1 VASFQKRSIH
11 GSAASGV
18 VEPRCAWT
26 CAASHSPRSRSSSI
40 APLAGG
46 QERQRAGG
54 IAEVAGRQ
62 AEVELAAGAQARLDV
77 GQRQQL
83 LQAGG
88 RGRRRAG
95 PLRRHAGVQQ
105 RERLDRV
112 AGVRVGD
119 GRELLGV
126 AAVAQELLAHGQEPL
141 PRRRVAG
148 GRHLRHQRAPGRLG
162 ARGDDQDQR
171 QRQRARDPPGGA

>member
-18 VEPRCAWT
+18 VEAEVRVDLRRQPL
-26 CAASHSPRSRSSSI
+26 AALAVVLDR
-40 APLAGG
+40 ALAGG